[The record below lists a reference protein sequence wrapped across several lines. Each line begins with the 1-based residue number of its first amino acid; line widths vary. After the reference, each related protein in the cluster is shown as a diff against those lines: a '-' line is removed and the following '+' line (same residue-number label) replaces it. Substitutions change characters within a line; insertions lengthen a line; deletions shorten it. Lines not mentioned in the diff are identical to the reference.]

1 MTYLLFYCTSDFY
14 VFFHFLFVE
23 LTALTSILDMSTPTP
38 IEVDDWRL
46 LFALWIG
53 GIDNDILGFVSIY
66 FDNVLMCEL
75 DILICGLFAIR
86 H

>member
-1 MTYLLFYCTSDFY
+1 MSD
-14 VFFHFLFVE
+14 V
-23 LTALTSILDMSTPTP
+23 ALTSKLDMSTPTP

-46 LFALWIG
+46 LFTLWMG
-53 GIDNDILGFVSIY
+53 GIDDDILGFVNIY